1 MKYRFSKSELTC
13 TSLETEMGLARGDIR
28 QINVIADGT
37 VEADVAKDLNSTQ
50 QTKLRSLLELA
61 EKVVL

>member
-13 TSLETEMGLARGDIR
+13 TNLEIELGLVRGDIR

-37 VEADVAKDLNSTQ
+37 VEVNVAKDLNSTQ